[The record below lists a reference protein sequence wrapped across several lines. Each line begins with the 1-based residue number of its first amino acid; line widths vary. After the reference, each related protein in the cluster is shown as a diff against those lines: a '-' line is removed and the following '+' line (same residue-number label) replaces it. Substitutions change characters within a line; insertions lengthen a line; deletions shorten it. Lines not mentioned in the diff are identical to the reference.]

1 MLLCF
6 HVASPISVHPAVVCL
21 KNLQYAAVWWMLFG
35 QPVFSAVQKCFLM
48 VRVLCSCV
56 LVCVHC
62 LCLALDEPAKSWT
75 LSSLQLPF
83 RYLWALIPPKPPLL
97 QDKQFQLSASHNRRN
112 APVSH
117 PALWVVRKV
126 SLLFP
131 LCQGVS
137 PHLQGHAV
145 GLIHCSNTGNV
156 TRLNNQCIQSTILS
170 ILQQQELCKLTS

>member
-83 RYLWALIPPKPPLL
+83 RYLWALIPLKPPLL

>member
-1 MLLCF
+1 MVDALW
-6 HVASPISVHPAVVCL
+6 A
-21 KNLQYAAVWWMLFG
+21 
-35 QPVFSAVQKCFLM
+35 VFSAVQKCVLM
-48 VRVLCSCV
+48 VKGNLLCSSLC
-56 LVCVHC
+56 LLP
-62 LCLALDEPAKSWT
+62 LCLALDKPAKSWT

-83 RYLWALIPPKPPLL
+83 RYLWALIPPKPSVL
-97 QDKQFQLSASHNRRN
+97 QDKQFQLSASHNGRN

>member
-1 MLLCF
+1 MVDALW
-6 HVASPISVHPAVVCL
+6 A
-21 KNLQYAAVWWMLFG
+21 
-35 QPVFSAVQKCFLM
+35 VFSAVQKCVPM
-48 VRVLCSCV
+48 VKGNLLCSSLC
-56 LVCVHC
+56 LLP
-62 LCLALDEPAKSWT
+62 LCLALDKPAKSWT

-117 PALWVVRKV
+117 PALRVVRKV

-137 PHLQGHAV
+137 PHLQGHAI

-170 ILQQQELCKLTS
+170 ILQQQELCKATS

>member
-1 MLLCF
+1 M
-6 HVASPISVHPAVVCL
+6 VCL
-21 KNLQYAAVWWMLFG
+21 KNLQYTAVWWMLFG

-62 LCLALDEPAKSWT
+62 LCLALDKPAKSWT

-170 ILQQQELCKLTS
+170 ILQQQELCKLTSWANLITVRTM